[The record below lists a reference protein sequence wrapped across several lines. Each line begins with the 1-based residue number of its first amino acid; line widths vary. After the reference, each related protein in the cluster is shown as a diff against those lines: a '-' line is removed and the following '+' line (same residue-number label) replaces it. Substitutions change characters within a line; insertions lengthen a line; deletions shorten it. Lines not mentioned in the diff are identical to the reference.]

1 MSHFPRPFLRII
13 KGLSRATHKTAN
25 RTGNKQIL
33 LKCVSKLEDDHSKK
47 LKLFLILGRGLIFAA
62 SLKQNRQ
69 FPVNFQLA
77 HFPFESLYDSSFKS
91 QRKHFLEYKREQW
104 LVISISLCFSRR
116 FARNIIE
123 DLASFYFPTITF

>member
-47 LKLFLILGRGLIFAA
+47 LKSFLILGRGLIFAA

-69 FPVNFQLA
+69 FPVNFQSA
-77 HFPFESLYDSSFKS
+77 HSPFESLYDSSFKS
-91 QRKHFLEYKREQW
+91 GNANISLNIRGNNGLSFRYRCVFRGDL
-104 LVISISLCFSRR
+104 LVISLKI
-116 FARNIIE
+116 
-123 DLASFYFPTITF
+123 